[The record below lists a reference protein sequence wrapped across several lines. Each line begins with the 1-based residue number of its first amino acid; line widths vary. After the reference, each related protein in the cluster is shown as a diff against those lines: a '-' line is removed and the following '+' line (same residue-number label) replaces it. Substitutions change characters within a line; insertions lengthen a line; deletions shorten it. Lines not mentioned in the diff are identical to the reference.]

1 MRLIALSTLVVLL
14 AACSGP
20 SPEQLAA
27 TAQGVIETGVVL
39 TVAAAPTQTMPPSAT
54 YTATLEPTATPQA
67 TQAEVASA
75 TATTA
80 VQPAGQGTQI
90 SDLPTAVSAQDVE
103 NSNDNRAPVLL
114 QNNTEQTVWV
124 VLDGPIYLEYRF
136 SDTMLILLERGE
148 YDYRV
153 WIGDKGPLQ
162 GSFRIGNQDKHTLVF
177 SANKVQ
183 FFGP

>member
-1 MRLIALSTLVVLL
+1 MRLITLSVLAIFL

-27 TAQGVIETGVVL
+27 TAQVIVETGVVL
-39 TVAAAPTQTMPPSAT
+39 TVQAAPTQTLLPTAT
-54 YTATLEPTATPQA
+54 YTATVQP
-67 TQAEVASA
+67 

-80 VQPAGQGTQI
+80 PTLAEEPALTATLVPAGQGTQI
-90 SDLPTAVSAQDVE
+90 SLLPTAVSAADVE

-114 QNNTEQTVWV
+114 QNNTDKNIWL
-124 VLDGPIYLEYRF
+124 VLDGPVYIEYRF
-136 SDTMLILLERGE
+136 SDTFLILLDRGE

-153 WIGDKGPLQ
+153 WIGDNGPIV
-162 GSFRIGNQDKHTLVF
+162 GSFRIGNQDKHTMIF